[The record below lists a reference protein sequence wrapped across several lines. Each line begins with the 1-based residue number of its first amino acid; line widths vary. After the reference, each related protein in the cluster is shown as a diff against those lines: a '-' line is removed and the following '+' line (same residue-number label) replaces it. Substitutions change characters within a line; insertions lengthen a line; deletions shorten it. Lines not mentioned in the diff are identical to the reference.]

1 MKAAFALLADDLT
14 HNSVRK
20 LVWRM
25 FQQHGI
31 SLTTSRLPCHV
42 SLKQP
47 FDIPEVEMLEDYM
60 AELAGSLSPVDIVLT
75 EMQLIEVPG
84 TEEASGI
91 LWLHAERSPK
101 LGDLH
106 DRINNELELR
116 FGNTA
121 ADFDGPDY
129 QFHMT
134 LAIGRPFEAYEN
146 AYQNFAGTFTR
157 TRFQARSLALFAYD
171 HKNGAE
177 TEYIS
182 YKIVPIGE

>member
-31 SLTTSRLPCHV
+31 SLTTSRLPCHI

-47 FDIPEVEMLEDYM
+47 FDIPDVEMLEDYLT
-60 AELAGSLSPVDIVLT
+60 ELAGSLSPIDIVLT
-75 EMQLIEVPG
+75 EMQLIRVAGEKETG
-84 TEEASGI
+84 GI

-101 LGDLH
+101 LGELH
-106 DRINNELELR
+106 ERINKELEAR
-116 FGNTA
+116 FGSTE

-134 LAIGRPFEAYEN
+134 LAIGKPFEAYEN
-146 AYQNFAGTFTR
+146 AYQDFRSAFTEI
-157 TRFQARSLALFAYD
+157 RFQAQSLALFAYD
-171 HKNGAE
+171 HNRGAE

-182 YKIVPIGE
+182 YKIVPLG

>member
-47 FDIPEVEMLEDYM
+47 FDIPDVEMLEGYI

-84 TEEASGI
+84 AEEASGI
-91 LWLHAERSPK
+91 LWLHAEQSPELK
-101 LGDLH
+101 DLH
-106 DRINNELELR
+106 DRINSELESR
-116 FGNTA
+116 FGSTE

-134 LAIGRPFEAYEN
+134 LAIGKPFEAYES
-146 AYQNFAGTFTR
+146 AYQDFAGTFIR

-171 HKNGAE
+171 HNREAE
-177 TEYIS
+177 TEYQL
-182 YKIVPIGE
+182 